1 MLLLSMMKEVNLNVQ
16 DNQQQ
21 EPSLSTPTQLTVG
34 STSCVL
40 VEYPESM
47 AVPLELSSIPVQEV
61 ELMENALIQKKF
73 LSVQIIME
81 TWSSSLVICQRMD
94 LTPAGLTATLRE

>member
-21 EPSLSTPTQLTVG
+21 EPSLSTPTQPTVG
-34 STSCVL
+34 STSYVL

-47 AVPLELSSIPVQEV
+47 AVPLELSSIPFQEV

-94 LTPAGLTATLRE
+94 LTPAGLTATLTE